1 MELAKDCLDIGIFTN
16 QLDAMRAFYGE
27 RIKLPYEELLP
38 VGGGVRQYR
47 YGLLGSVLKI
57 NHSRDS
63 LPSRVAG
70 GYTRLMIA
78 HGDAAATTSMS
89 DPDGNQIELVP
100 LGHNGINQVG
110 LHLGVTNEA
119 DFDHFYGVVLQGEK
133 LAPKRY
139 RIGKTVLSFERD
151 MNAKRADRS
160 ASASQSPAEV
170 MMSMRGTGIR
180 YFTIQVRD
188 CSATF
193 AHAIA
198 NGAWEGSRPV
208 TLGDVARI
216 CFIRDPDG
224 NWIEIS
230 QRASLTGPLP
240 KD

>member
-1 MELAKDCLDIGIFTN
+1 MELAKDALDIGIFTN
-16 QLDAMRAFYGE
+16 HLDAMRTFYGE
-27 RIKLPYEELLP
+27 RLELPFEEMLP

-47 YGLLGSVLKI
+47 YGMLGSVLKI
-57 NHSRDS
+57 NHSRDA
-63 LPSRVAG
+63 LPARVTG
-70 GYTRLMIA
+70 GYTRLIIA
-78 HGDAAATTSMS
+78 HGDATSSTSMT
-89 DPDGNQIELVP
+89 DPDGNQLELVP
-100 LGHNGINQVG
+100 SGHNGIHQVG
-110 LHLGVTNEA
+110 LHLGVSSEA
-119 DFDHFYGVVLQGEK
+119 DFDHFYGVVLQAEK
-133 LAPKRY
+133 LASKRY
-139 RIGKTVLSFERD
+139 RIGRTVLSFEKD
-151 MNAKRADRS
+151 ANARRAER
-160 ASASQSPAEV
+160 SASQSPAEV

-193 AHAIA
+193 AHATA
-198 NGAWEGSRPV
+198 HGAWEGSKPV

>member
-1 MELAKDCLDIGIFTN
+1 MELAKDCIDVGLMTN
-16 QLDAMRAFYGE
+16 QLDEMRAFYSE

-57 NHSRDS
+57 NHSRDP
-63 LPSRVAG
+63 LPVRIAG
-70 GYTRLMIA
+70 GYTRLSIA
-78 HGDAAATTSMS
+78 HGDATEISSLT
-89 DPDGNQIELVP
+89 DPDVNQIQLVP
-100 LGHNGINQVG
+100 RGHLGINQIG
-110 LHLGVTNEA
+110 IHLGVTNEA
-119 DFDHFYGVVLQGEK
+119 DFDHFYGEVLGGEK

-139 RIGKTVLSFERD
+139 RIGKTVLSFEHD
-151 MNAKRADRS
+151 ANAKRANRDAPRK
-160 ASASQSPAEV
+160 AAEV
-170 MMSMRGTGIR
+170 MTSMRAIGFR
-180 YFTIQVRD
+180 YMTIQVRD

-193 AHAIA
+193 KHCIA
-198 NGAWEGSRPV
+198 NGAWEGSAPM

-240 KD
+240 NE